1 MKFCKVIYLQLDELE
16 HIPVALTLWLF
27 LPMLLEIQAVLLIL
41 ITVINIFSCMILC
54 LTVFVYSY
62 PFCID
67 VLAIASNCT

>member
-1 MKFCKVIYLQLDELE
+1 MKFCKGTYRQLDELE
-16 HIPVALTLWLF
+16 HVPVALTLWLF

-62 PFCID
+62 PFFID
-67 VLAIASNCT
+67 LLAIASNCA